1 MVSTNLPLSPTY
13 LLFTYQVLSFIERMV
28 IVFGMSEIQDEEKDH
43 ASVEEEN
50 EASQLV
56 IESMIYQRYNDI
68 YQ

>member
-1 MVSTNLPLSPTY
+1 
-13 LLFTYQVLSFIERMV
+13 MV

>member
-1 MVSTNLPLSPTY
+1 
-13 LLFTYQVLSFIERMV
+13 MV

-50 EASQLV
+50 EGSQLV